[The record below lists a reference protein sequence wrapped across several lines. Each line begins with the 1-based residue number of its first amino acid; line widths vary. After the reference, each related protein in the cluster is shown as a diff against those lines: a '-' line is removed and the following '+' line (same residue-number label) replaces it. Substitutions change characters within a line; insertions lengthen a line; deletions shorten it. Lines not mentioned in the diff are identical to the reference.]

1 MRFFGARG
9 AADLGEGAGSS
20 PPSAEQI
27 EFWAAVRNANR
38 SRIEELGQSKAV
50 EVDARDERD
59 WTGAGAVHMAASSGE
74 LRVLRS
80 LARLGADMEAPDRY
94 GETPMHLAVLFPTLS
109 VPPVLSAHFRI
120 VCTARSRR

>member
-1 MRFFGARG
+1 
-9 AADLGEGAGSS
+9 
-20 PPSAEQI
+20 
-27 EFWAAVRNANR
+27 
-38 SRIEELGQSKAV
+38 
-50 EVDARDERD
+50 
-59 WTGAGAVHMAASSGE
+59 MAASSGE